1 MKTYVRFFALV
12 LLAIAAMNPQS
23 IHAQQTTERYIPIG
37 ASPGLSGAYNWIG
50 EITDVDRQAGTVT
63 VRNEQGNRTI
73 RITDTTDVWVD
84 RTAMQRTNTTGSM
97 TDLIVGRRVEI
108 KYTDYTRREVAD
120 WIKVA
125 GS

>member
-1 MKTYVRFFALV
+1 MRTSRFFSLV
-12 LLAIAAMNPQS
+12 FLAVAAMNPQS

-50 EITDVDRQAGTVT
+50 EITGIDRQAGTVT
-63 VRNEQGNRTI
+63 VRNEQGDRTI
-73 RITDTTDVWVD
+73 RITDTTNVWVD
-84 RTAMQRTNTTGSM
+84 RTATQRANTIGSM
-97 TDLIVGRRVEI
+97 ADLVVGRRVEI
-108 KYTDYTRREVAD
+108 KYTDYTRRDVAD